1 MKQRH
6 IVIFTLLLMTSL
18 LVGCVQEDG
27 LSLANGKLRLSIG
40 KVSTQTESRAAPS
53 ELAELGKPMAENF
66 QLKIQ
71 RQGTQ
76 SIVYNGKFS
85 ELLEIKTGKYDITAT
100 CGENVKLGKDC
111 PYYIGTAQ
119 AVVETDKETPVTIPC
134 RVGNALVSVEFGQG
148 NEEKQR
154 FEKFYDDYGVI
165 VRIGELSLSIA
176 KDETD
181 ASIYFPAGSSPE
193 LIFYGTLRLDGGR
206 RVSTILNHENLPTVF
221 QAADHAKITVSLPDP
236 ESAIRVGISKVEL
249 VEARLDETI
258 PLSWLPV
265 PTATAVHSYNSQG
278 LLVGTKLTF
287 SNAYP
292 EMEWE
297 ARVSDK
303 DGNTVRTIKGTGE
316 LTSEHTSSQEWPYL
330 PKGKYKATYYLHTE
344 SGAEKVSSREFLIN
358 APQFEVTLGGYTSH
372 SLYEEGNI
380 TAANQADGHTIYDPQ
395 IVVKIAPELIAM
407 KKYGYQMEYTFNE
420 EIANSVQNTVTLNTV
435 KLSARTQPYV
445 ISSDVTFDGVRVQ
458 KSRNF
463 LLTGIP
469 FHFEPPTTGTWEK
482 NGKVEDS
489 DGYARFGHMSD
500 GAQTFTYK
508 KLAIPAGTNLVLD
521 YKFMVTGDLEN
532 TFTIYAG
539 EQALVSET
547 ASGYDEKNR
556 EGTEPFTSSSATTYI
571 RCRNSYGG
579 GLSYTNLYRVGMKYR
594 QQ

>member
-40 KVSTQTESRAAPS
+40 KVSTQTESRATPS
-53 ELAELGKPMAENF
+53 ELGKPMEKNF

-85 ELLEIKTGKYDITAT
+85 DHLEIKTGKYDITAT
-100 CGENVKLGKDC
+100 SGENVKLGKDC

-119 AVVETDKETPVTIPC
+119 AVVETDKETSVTIPC
-134 RVGNALVSVEFGQG
+134 KVGNALVSVEFGQDD
-148 NEEKQR
+148 EEKKR
-154 FEKFYDDYGVI
+154 FEKFYEDYGII

-176 KDETD
+176 KDETK

-193 LIFYGTLRLDGGR
+193 LTFYGTLKLDGGR
-206 RVSTILNHENLPTVF
+206 RVSTILNHEDLPTVF
-221 QAADHAKITVSLPDP
+221 QAADHAQITVSLPDP

-265 PTATAVHSYNSQG
+265 PTATAAHSYNSQG

-445 ISSDVTFDGVRVQ
+445 ISADITFDGVRVQ

-469 FHFEPPTTGTWEK
+469 FHFEPPTTVTWEK
-482 NGKVEDS
+482 NGDVTDE
-489 DGYARFGHMSD
+489 GNYARFGNWS
-500 GAQTFTYK
+500 GGSQSLTYRNV
-508 KLAIPAGTNLVLD
+508 AVPAGTHLSLD
-521 YKFMVTGDLEN
+521 YKFFTTSDLDN
-532 TFTIYAG
+532 TFTISAG
-539 EQALVSET
+539 DQVIVSAST
-547 ASGYDEKNR
+547 SGYSEADR
-556 EGTEPFTSSSATTYI
+556 DGTESFTLSAATTSI
-571 RCRNSYGG
+571 RCVNSYGA
-579 GLSYTNLYRVGMKYR
+579 GLSRTDLYRVGMEYR

>member
-6 IVIFTLLLMTSL
+6 IVIFTFLLMTSL
-18 LVGCVQEDG
+18 LASCVQEDG

-40 KVSTQTESRAAPS
+40 NVSTQTETRATPS
-53 ELAELGKPMAENF
+53 ALGKPSQEHFN
-66 QLKIQ
+66 LIIQ
-71 RQGTQ
+71 RTGSQ
-76 SIVYNGKFS
+76 SVAYNGKFTEEI
-85 ELLEIKTGKYDITAT
+85 ELKTGIYDITAT
-100 CGENVKLGKDC
+100 CGENVKLGKNT

-119 AVVETDKETPVTIPC
+119 ANVETDISNTVTFPC
-134 RVGNALVSVEFGQG
+134 RVGNALISVQFGEDK
-148 NEEKQR
+148 EEQER
-154 FEKFYDDYGVI
+154 FEKFYEDYGLI
-165 VRIGELSLSIA
+165 VRIGEHSMSIA
-176 KDETD
+176 KDET
-181 ASIYFPAGSSPE
+181 ATSIYFPAGSSPE
-193 LIFYGTLRLDGGR
+193 LTFYGTLKLDGGR
-206 RVSTILNHENLPTVF
+206 RVSTILNHEDLPTVF
-221 QAADHAKITVSLPDP
+221 QAADHAQITVSLPDP

-265 PTATAVHSYNSQG
+265 PTARAEYSYNSQG

-303 DGNTVRTIKGTGE
+303 DGNTVRTVKGTGE
-316 LTSEHTSSQEWPYL
+316 LISEHTSSQEWPYL

-420 EIANSVQNTVTLNTV
+420 EIANSEQNTVTLNTV
-435 KLSARTQPYV
+435 ELSARTQPYV
-445 ISSDVTFDGVRVQ
+445 ISADVTFDGVRVQ

-469 FHFEPPTTGTWEK
+469 FHFEPPTTDTWEK
-482 NGKVEDS
+482 NGDVTDE
-489 DGYARFGHMSD
+489 GNYARFGNWS
-500 GAQTFTYK
+500 GGSQSLTYRNV
-508 KLAIPAGTNLVLD
+508 AVPAGTHLSLD
-521 YKFMVTGDLEN
+521 YKFFTTSDLDN
-532 TFTIYAG
+532 TFTISAG
-539 EQALVSET
+539 DQVIVSAST
-547 ASGYDEKNR
+547 SGYSEADR
-556 EGTEPFTSSSATTYI
+556 DGTESFTLSAATTSI
-571 RCRNSYGG
+571 RCVNSYGA
-579 GLSYTNLYRVGMKYR
+579 GLSRTDLYRVGMKYR

>member
-6 IVIFTLLLMTSL
+6 IVIFTFLLMTSL

-27 LSLANGKLRLSIG
+27 LSLANGKLHLSIG
-40 KVSTQTESRAAPS
+40 KVSTQTGSRATPTK
-53 ELAELGKPMAENF
+53 LGKPLAEKF

-76 SIVYNGKFS
+76 SIVYNGTFS

-111 PYYIGTAQ
+111 PYYIGTEQ

-134 RVGNALVSVEFGQG
+134 KVGNALVSVEFGQDD
-148 NEEKQR
+148 EEKQR
-154 FEKFYDDYGVI
+154 FEKFYDDYGI
-165 VRIGELSLSIA
+165 IIKIGELSLSIA
-176 KDETD
+176 KDETE

-193 LIFYGTLRLDGGR
+193 LTFYGTLKLDGGR
-206 RVSTILNHENLPTVF
+206 RVSTILNHEDLPTVF
-221 QAADHAKITVSLPDP
+221 QAADHAQITVSLPDP

-265 PTATAVHSYNSQG
+265 PTATAAHSYNNQG

-407 KKYGYQMEYTFNE
+407 KKYGYQMEYTFND

-435 KLSARTQPYV
+435 ELSARTQPYV
-445 ISSDVTFDGVRVQ
+445 ISADVTFDGVRVQ
-458 KSRNF
+458 KSRNYI
-463 LLTGIP
+463 LTGIP
-469 FHFEPPTTGTWEK
+469 FHFEPPTTDTWEK
-482 NGKVEDS
+482 NGDVTDE
-489 DGYARFGHMSD
+489 GNYARFGNWSS
-500 GAQTFTYK
+500 GSQSLTYRNV
-508 KLAIPAGTNLVLD
+508 AVPAGTHLSLD
-521 YKFMVTGDLEN
+521 YKFFTTSDLDN
-532 TFTIYAG
+532 TFTISAG
-539 EQALVSET
+539 DQVIVSAST
-547 ASGYDEKNR
+547 SGYSEADR
-556 EGTEPFTSSSATTYI
+556 DGTESFTLSAATTSI
-571 RCRNSYGG
+571 RCVNSYGA
-579 GLSYTNLYRVGMKYR
+579 GLSRTDLYRVGMKYR

>member
-40 KVSTQTESRAAPS
+40 KVSTQTESRATPS
-53 ELAELGKPMAENF
+53 DLGKPLAENF

-85 ELLEIKTGKYDITAT
+85 DHLEIKTGKYDITAT
-100 CGENVKLGKDC
+100 SGENVKLGKDC
-111 PYYIGTAQ
+111 PYYIGTAE
-119 AVVETDKETPVTIPC
+119 AVVETDKETSVTIPC
-134 RVGNALVSVEFGQG
+134 KVGNALVSVEFGQDD
-148 NEEKQR
+148 EEKQR
-154 FEKFYDDYGVI
+154 FEKFYEDYGI
-165 VRIGELSLSIA
+165 IIRIGELSLSIA
-176 KDETD
+176 KDETE

-193 LIFYGTLRLDGGR
+193 LTFYGTLKLDGGR
-206 RVSTILNHENLPTVF
+206 RVSTILNHEDLPTVF
-221 QAADHAKITVSLPDP
+221 QAADHAQITVSLPDP

-265 PTATAVHSYNSQG
+265 PTATAAHSYNSQG

-344 SGAEKVSSREFLIN
+344 SGAEKVNSREFLIN

-420 EIANSVQNTVTLNTV
+420 EIANSEQNTVTLNTV
-435 KLSARTQPYV
+435 ALSARLQPYV
-445 ISSDVTFDGVRVQ
+445 ISADVTFDGVRVQ

-469 FHFEPPTTGTWEK
+469 FHFEPPTTDTWEE
-482 NGKVEDS
+482 NGDVTDE
-489 DGYARFGHMSD
+489 GNYARFGNWS
-500 GAQTFTYK
+500 GGSQSLTYRNV
-508 KLAIPAGTNLVLD
+508 AVPAGTHLSLD
-521 YKFMVTGDLEN
+521 YKFFTTSDLDN
-532 TFTIYAG
+532 TFTISAG
-539 EQALVSET
+539 DQVIVSAST
-547 ASGYDEKNR
+547 SGYSEADR
-556 EGTEPFTSSSATTYI
+556 DGTESFTLSAATTSI
-571 RCRNSYGG
+571 WCVNSYGA
-579 GLSYTNLYRVGMKYR
+579 GLSRTDLYRVGMKYR

>member
-40 KVSTQTESRAAPS
+40 KVSTQTESRATPS
-53 ELAELGKPMAENF
+53 ELGKPLAEHF

-85 ELLEIKTGKYDITAT
+85 DHLEIKTGKYDITAT
-100 CGENVKLGKDC
+100 SGENVKLGKDC

-119 AVVETDKETPVTIPC
+119 AVVETDKETSVTIPC
-134 RVGNALVSVEFGQG
+134 EVGNALVSVEFGQDD
-148 NEEKQR
+148 EEKQR

-165 VRIGELSLSIA
+165 IKIGELSLSIA
-176 KDETD
+176 KDETE

-193 LIFYGTLRLDGGR
+193 LTFYGTLKLDGGR
-206 RVSTILNHENLPTVF
+206 RVSTILNHEDLPTVF
-221 QAADHAKITVSLPDP
+221 QAADHAQITVSLPDP

-265 PTATAVHSYNSQG
+265 PTATAAHSYNSQG

-358 APQFEVTLGGYTSH
+358 APQIEVTLGGYTSH

-420 EIANSVQNTVTLNTV
+420 EIANSEQNTVTLNTV
-435 KLSARTQPYV
+435 KLSARLQPYV
-445 ISSDVTFDGVRVQ
+445 ISADVTFDGVRVQ

-469 FHFEPPTTGTWEK
+469 FHFEPPTTETWEG
-482 NGKVEDS
+482 NGDVTDE
-489 DGYARFGHMSD
+489 GNYARFGNWS
-500 GAQTFTYK
+500 GGSQSLTYRNV
-508 KLAIPAGTNLVLD
+508 AVPAGTHLSLD
-521 YKFMVTGDLEN
+521 YKFFTTSDLDN
-532 TFTIYAG
+532 TFTISAG
-539 EQALVSET
+539 DQVIVSAST
-547 ASGYDEKNR
+547 SGYSEADR
-556 EGTEPFTSSSATTYI
+556 DGTESFTLSAATTSI
-571 RCRNSYGG
+571 RCVNSYGA
-579 GLSYTNLYRVGMKYR
+579 GLSRTDLYRVGMKYR
-594 QQ
+594 KQ